1 MEWLCYSLFGLAVV
15 ITGLYSA
22 MIIYAI
28 SGWKKLK
35 VEEEKE
41 PWLGVSILIAARNE
55 AGNIQTVIRDIFNQ
69 NYAKKLFELIVIDDH
84 SEDETLSIAESLK
97 AEFSN
102 LKVLKI
108 EDGEGKK
115 AALLSGMHEAKFETI
130 ATVDADCRVP
140 SEWLISM
147 TSHWIKDQTR
157 MLLGPIVFQPN
168 QTVLQQS
175 QAMEMLAI
183 MGLTGGF
190 ASHQKPIMAN
200 GANLFFDK
208 KSFEEVGGYGSSE
221 NPSGDDVF
229 TMLKFNDKWPESVRF
244 VKHYE
249 AAVLTNPEATFS
261 AFWQQRKRWL
271 SKKSGYSN
279 CLVKGTAIVT
289 YLANL
294 AALLSFMAIIVA
306 FGSYWTDRL
315 MWILFIKTL
324 LDLIL
329 TRTVSRDLQP
339 HCGIANILVSEL
351 FVVVYITFLG
361 IFGNVRNYVWKG
373 REVKVEAR
381 NSK

>member
-1 MEWLCYSLFGLAVV
+1 MVWLWYAFSGFAVV
-15 ITGLYSA
+15 VMAMYSV

-35 VEEEKE
+35 VEEETQ
-41 PWLGVSILIAARNE
+41 PWLGVSILMAARNE
-55 AGNIQTVIRDIFNQ
+55 AENIETVIRDIFNQ
-69 NYAKKLFELIVIDDH
+69 SYAADLFELIVIDDH
-84 SEDETLSIAESLK
+84 SEDETLSIASSLK
-97 AEFSN
+97 NEFPN
-102 LKVLKI
+102 LKVI
-108 EDGEGKK
+108 SNDDGLGKK
-115 AALLSGMHEAKFETI
+115 AALQTGIRQAKFETI

-147 TSHWIKDQTR
+147 TSHWVKNQTR
-157 MLLGPIVFQPN
+157 MLLGPIVFQSN

-190 ASHQKPIMAN
+190 AAHQKPIMAN
-200 GANLFFDK
+200 GANLFFNK
-208 KSFEEVGGYGSSE
+208 RSFEEIGGYGNSE

-229 TMLKFNDKWPESVRF
+229 TMLQFSEKWPESVQF

-249 AAVLTNPEATFS
+249 AAVLTKAEATFS

-271 SKKSGYSN
+271 SKKSGYSSW
-279 CLVKGTAIVT
+279 LVKGTAIIT
-289 YLANL
+289 YMAN
-294 AALLSFMAIIVA
+294 AATFVSFIAIIVA
-306 FGSYWTDRL
+306 FGSFWTDRL
-315 MWILFIKTL
+315 MWVLFIKTL

-351 FVVVYITFLG
+351 FVVVYVTFLG

-373 REVKVEAR
+373 REIKV
-381 NSK
+381 NG

>member
-1 MEWLCYSLFGLAVV
+1 MAWLWYALFGLAVV
-15 ITGLYSA
+15 VMTLYSA

-35 VEEEKE
+35 VEEETQA
-41 PWLGVSILIAARNE
+41 WLGVSILIAARNE
-55 AGNIQTVIRDIFNQ
+55 AENIETVIRDIFNQ
-69 NYAKKLFELIVIDDH
+69 SYAKELFELIVVDDH
-84 SEDETLSIAESLK
+84 SEDETLSMAESLK
-97 AEFSN
+97 AEFPN
-102 LKVLKI
+102 LKVLQNV
-108 EDGEGKK
+108 DGEGKK
-115 AALLSGMHEAKFETI
+115 AALQTGIRQAKFDTI

-140 SEWLISM
+140 SEWLITM
-147 TSHWIKDQTR
+147 TSHWEKDQTR
-157 MLLGPIVFQPN
+157 MLLGPIVFQSN

-190 ASHQKPIMAN
+190 AAHQKPIMAN
-200 GANLFFDK
+200 GANLIFDK
-208 KSFEEVGGYGSSE
+208 KSFEEIGGYGSSE

-229 TMLKFNDKWPESVRF
+229 TMLQFSLKWPESVRF

-249 AAVLTNPEATFS
+249 AAVLTKPEVTFS

-279 CLVKGTAIVT
+279 WLVKGTALVT

-351 FVVVYITFLG
+351 FVVVYVTFLG

-373 REVKVEAR
+373 REVKV
-381 NSK
+381 K

>member
-1 MEWLCYSLFGLAVV
+1 MEWFWYSLFGFAMVV
-15 ITGLYSA
+15 TMLYSA

-35 VEEEKE
+35 VEEETE
-41 PWLGVSILIAARNE
+41 AWLGVSILVAARNE
-55 AGNIQTVIRDIFNQ
+55 AENIETVIRDIFNQ
-69 NYAKKLFELIVIDDH
+69 SYSEDLLELIVIDDH
-84 SEDETLSIAESLK
+84 SEDETHSIAESLK

-102 LKVLKI
+102 LKVLKNQ
-108 EDGEGKK
+108 DGEGKK
-115 AALLSGMHEAKFETI
+115 PALQSGIREAKFETI
-130 ATVDADCRVP
+130 ATIDADCRVP

-147 TSHWIKDQTR
+147 TSHWIKDQTK

-208 KSFEEVGGYGSSE
+208 KSFEQVGGYVSSE

-229 TMLKFNDKWPESVRF
+229 TMLQFNEKWPESVRF

-249 AAVLTNPEATFS
+249 AAVLTKPEATFS

-271 SKKSGYSN
+271 SKKGGYSN
-279 CLVKGTAIVT
+279 LLVKGTAVIT
-289 YLANL
+289 YLAN
-294 AALLSFMAIIVA
+294 AAAFVSFIAIIVA
-306 FGSYWTDRL
+306 LGSYWTDRL

-329 TRTVSRDLQP
+329 TRTVSRDIQP
-339 HCGIANILVSEL
+339 HCGIANILVTEI
-351 FVVVYITFLG
+351 FVVVYVTFLG

-373 REVKVEAR
+373 RTIKV
-381 NSK
+381 ND